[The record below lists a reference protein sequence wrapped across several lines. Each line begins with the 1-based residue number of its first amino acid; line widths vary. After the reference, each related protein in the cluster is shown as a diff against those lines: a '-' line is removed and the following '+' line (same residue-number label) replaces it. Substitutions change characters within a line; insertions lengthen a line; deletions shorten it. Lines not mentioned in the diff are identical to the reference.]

1 MLILL
6 LTQMVVNLDGEQ
18 QMERKTAWR
27 VLVCSKRK
35 HINYLDLYAIKHAI
49 TNYREMWQGCK
60 LIRIRS
66 NNTTAIAYIH
76 NMGKIT
82 SNSYNILAKE
92 VWSYYMDRPVC
103 LSVVHIL
110 GIETKTGY

>member
-1 MLILL
+1 
-6 LTQMVVNLDGEQ
+6 MVVNLDGEQ

-49 TNYREMWQGCK
+49 TDYREMWQGCK

-66 NNTTAIAYIH
+66 NNTTAIAYT
-76 NMGKIT
+76 GADPG
-82 SNSYNILAKE
+82 L
-92 VWSYYMDRPVC
+92 V
-103 LSVVHIL
+103 L
-110 GIETKTGY
+110 GCCKFYKKNLLQ